1 MKPNDIPTFALV
13 ALILVLAWKAPLLG
27 DRWLG
32 AIERFGARLAA
43 RKRLAVVIV
52 GLLVIGV
59 RVALLWTL
67 PAPVPAVHDEFSY
80 LLAADTFVHGRLT
93 NPPHPMWIYLDTFH
107 VLQHPTYAS
116 MYPPAQGAVLA
127 IGQLLGNPWF
137 GVLLS
142 MGLLFATLLWMLQGW
157 LPPQWALL
165 GAALAFFQ
173 FGVFSYWMNSYWG
186 GAVAAIGGALVTG
199 ALPRILRRQGLGD
212 ALLLGLGAAI
222 LANARPFE
230 GALVCLPVG
239 IVLISWLCGRRSPS
253 WRATFPRIVIPIGGI
268 LIATAAFALYYN
280 WRVTG
285 NPFLFP
291 HVLDDRLHA
300 VVPNFVGGRIR
311 PMRYLNHQFE
321 VFYNH
326 WSVNKSLYKWA
337 DFKAFSL
344 KKLATFQE
352 FFLQWPLPISLA
364 ALPWVLLDRRT
375 RFLVAQF
382 ALYSVGALMVAWF
395 QPHYAAPAMATFV
408 ALVIQM
414 LHHLRQWKFRGRP
427 VGVGLTRALFLLTA
441 LSFPVCMMH
450 VMKNPYTDT
459 CLGAGP
465 TGNWSRAAITARLG
479 ALPGK
484 YLVIVR
490 YSQQQHNANEEW
502 VYNGA
507 NVDESKIVWA
517 RYIPEISMQPLLDYF
532 HDRSV
537 WVVDADDSPPRLTP
551 YH

>member
-1 MKPNDIPTFALV
+1 
-13 ALILVLAWKAPLLG
+13 
-27 DRWLG
+27 
-32 AIERFGARLAA
+32 
-43 RKRLAVVIV
+43 
-52 GLLVIGV
+52 
-59 RVALLWTL
+59 
-67 PAPVPAVHDEFSY
+67 VPAVHDEFSY

-107 VLQHPTYAS
+107 VMQHPTYAS
-116 MYPPAQGAVLA
+116 IYPPAQGAVLA

-173 FGVFSYWMNSYWG
+173 FGIFSYWMNSYWG
-186 GAVAAIGGALVTG
+186 GAAGAIGGALVTG
-199 ALPRILRRQGLGD
+199 ALPRVLRRQGLGD

-239 IVLISWLCGRRSPS
+239 IVLISWLGGRRSPS
-253 WRATFPRIVIPIGGI
+253 WRTTFPRIVLPLGGI
-268 LIATAAFALYYN
+268 LIVTAAFILFYN

-285 NPFLFP
+285 NALLLP
-291 HVLDDRLHA
+291 HEVENRMDSI
-300 VVPNFVGGRIR
+300 PNFVGEHVR
-311 PMRYLNHQFE
+311 PMHYLNHQFE

-326 WSVNKSLYKWA
+326 WTVNQSLYKWE
-337 DFKAFSL
+337 DFPSFSL

-352 FFLQWPLPISLA
+352 FFLQWPLPISFA
-364 ALPWVLLDRRT
+364 VLPWVLLDRRI

-414 LHHLRQWKFRGRP
+414 LRHLRQWKFRGRP

-551 YH
+551 YSSASPGSGAAQH